1 MNSTLRSKAAA
12 SALSTLLLAAAGC
25 PSSDGSCES
34 SALCDTGT
42 FCFEGRCVASLPASP
57 LCALPGSTSV
67 TAAPGVSSTATAADY
82 AFCRRDVVATSVLPG
97 SWIAYEGVN
106 DVGARVSFSVPP
118 GTSSVTI
125 HSQAVSAAD
134 SFWYGSQQIPN
145 SVVPTGVT
153 LPNDHVL
160 YDDMSIPPAQPLY
173 LPAYYGGVTPWSGS
187 FGVPNTS
194 RLADLA
200 LANGEVPPGTW
211 SFIVNDWNAECAA
224 VNGCVEGSPGR
235 YDVTVIARP
244 GPYVSTGA
252 LDLNVYLVGGGAGL
266 DAANAASYPGMARYL
281 AEIGRLLGEAGI
293 CLRSVTFRDVPSW
306 ARSDTAFTQP
316 AIDGDA
322 PCGELS
328 QLFTLAAPADGV
340 HLFLVD
346 AICNGGDCSSGI
358 VGIDG
363 SIPGPSGLPGAYS
376 SGAAMT
382 LDDIGR
388 GNCGNPAPDLAN
400 CGSDRA
406 GYIAAHEIGH
416 WLGLYHTTE
425 ATGDMFDPLQDT
437 GTCSCSACGSR
448 TCDGAY
454 GMPPQAC
461 MSGGAT
467 CAGGDNLMFW
477 VIDPSVSIGHLTAQ
491 QSQVARLNPAVK

>member
-1 MNSTLRSKAAA
+1 M
-12 SALSTLLLAAAGC
+12 
-25 PSSDGSCES
+25 
-34 SALCDTGT
+34 
-42 FCFEGRCVASLPASP
+42 
-57 LCALPGSTSV
+57 
-67 TAAPGVSSTATAADY
+67 
-82 AFCRRDVVATSVLPG
+82 LPG
-97 SWIAYEGVN
+97 SWIAYDGVHA
-106 DVGARVSFSVPP
+106 VGTRVSFPVPP

-125 HSQAVSAAD
+125 HSQATVAAD
-134 SFWYGSQQIPN
+134 FFWYGSQQIPN

-153 LPNDHVL
+153 LPNGHVL
-160 YDDMSIPPAQPLY
+160 YDDMAMPPPKPLY
-173 LPAYYGGVTPWSGS
+173 LPAYYGGFTPWSGS

-211 SFIVNDWNAECAA
+211 SFTVNDWNAECAA
-224 VNGCVEGSPGR
+224 MGGGCTPGSAGT
-235 YDVTVIARP
+235 YDVTVVARP
-244 GPYVSTGA
+244 GPYVSTGT
-252 LDLNVYLVGGGAGL
+252 LDLNLYLVGGGAGL
-266 DAANAASYPGMARYL
+266 RADTAVSDPGMLRFI
-281 AEIGRLLGEAGI
+281 AEIGRLLGQGGI
-293 CLRSVTFRDVPSW
+293 CLGSVTFREVPAW
-306 ARSDTAFTQP
+306 ARIETRFTQP

-346 AICNGGDCSSGI
+346 ALCYGGNCDSGI

-376 SGAAMT
+376 GGAAMT
-382 LDDIGR
+382 LDDIGW
-388 GNCGNPAPDLAN
+388 GSCGNPAPDLAG

-425 ATGDMFDPLQDT
+425 SSGDTFDPLEDT

-448 TCDGAY
+448 TCDGAFE
-454 GMPPQAC
+454 MFPQVC
-461 MSGGAT
+461 RSDGAT

-477 VIDPSVSIGHLTAQ
+477 VIDPSESIGRLTAQ
-491 QSQVARLNPAVK
+491 QSHIARLNPAVK